1 MNSSYWILITH
12 IFSLY
17 PIGIFSW
24 SWKIRKDIHSVF
36 MILNFI
42 FCVLFSLFYHNHD
55 IEGIPYNNSDYG
67 IWHLLDSQKST
78 SLILT
83 TGLYVS
89 RVRDPYFYNFC
100 YISNIITL
108 ILALFKLPTFSTYYL
123 ILHLF
128 INFIIK
134 WRTIYRYLIKFKII
148 SFLTISC
155 GVSATICYYTALGE
169 GFNQTYI
176 FYHSLWHMFIFL
188 SAGFGSILRYKLD
201 QELYPIIPQRD
212 TLDSI

>member
-67 IWHLLDSQKST
+67 IWSLLDSQKST

-89 RVRDPYFYNFC
+89 RVRDPYFYNFS

-108 ILALFKLPTFSTYYL
+108 ILSLFKLPTFSTYYL

-148 SFLTISC
+148 SFITISWGFSNNLLLYC
-155 GVSATICYYTALGE
+155 TQRRFQSNIHILSFIMAYVHILNRWFWKYFKIQIRSRTLSYYSST
-169 GFNQTYI
+169 
-176 FYHSLWHMFIFL
+176 
-188 SAGFGSILRYKLD
+188 
-201 QELYPIIPQRD
+201 
-212 TLDSI
+212 